1 MVLEQEADPQD
12 RGAKPIKSALKPA
25 RPAPG
30 DDAGT
35 PRPAHTA
42 SKRVRIRSA
51 ENTIH
56 CFQETSETFS
66 PGGVPSDDDE
76 CESVLRV
83 LDFTEDEP
91 LRSASVGGA
100 RAASA
105 SLKKSAAAAGEALAS
120 GEAFAATLAWMA
132 VSSLLIFVNKAI
144 MVDWGW
150 RFPFA
155 LTALGQFMSAIAG
168 ELFRLSFV
176 RGGSR
181 SLRGC
186 IVARRSSCSIL
197 DARSESTVLAR
208 VVPSHA
214 P

>member
-1 MVLEQEADPQD
+1 MTLAKEADPQD

-56 CFQETSETFS
+56 CFQGTSETFS
-66 PGGVPSDDDE
+66 PGGAPSDDDE

-83 LDFTEDEP
+83 LNFTEDEP
-91 LRSASVGGA
+91 LRSVGGA
-100 RAASA
+100 RATS
-105 SLKKSAAAAGEALAS
+105 SLQKSAAAAGEALAS
-120 GEAFAATLAWMA
+120 GEALAATLAWMA

-155 LTALGQFMSAIAG
+155 LTALGQFMSAVAG

-176 RGGSR
+176 RGESR
-181 SLRGC
+181 KPAWLHC
-186 IVARRSSCSIL
+186 CKMFFL
-197 DARSESTVLAR
+197 M
-208 VVPSHA
+208 PS
-214 P
+214 